1 MQNCL
6 GFQLR
11 ERLRALIA
19 ISTSWFRELGLVM
32 VYDIS
37 YGCVSM
43 FSGEVEKKKRYTVTG
58 VYSSTIFF
66 LILD

>member
-37 YGCVSM
+37 HGCVSM
-43 FSGEVEKKKRYTVTG
+43 FSGEVEKKKDIQLLVLIQVQY
-58 VYSSTIFF
+58 FF
-66 LILD
+66 